1 MNILKRI
8 LLCLLAGIFSGDRAG
23 QFSKEDNI
31 LARQKCKEAVALV
44 PESALAYAVIALT
57 YLVEPWHGWSA
68 SPAESLKLAME
79 YAQRCVALDE
89 SFPDAHTAVGL
100 VYLLMRQWHKAVEE
114 CERAVSLNP
123 NSADNIVNL
132 AMVLR
137 SVGRVEEALALLNKA
152 VRLNPM
158 PPDFYLHEFGSSTV

>member
-1 MNILKRI
+1 MLGSRRV
-8 LLCLLAGIFSGDRAG
+8 S
-23 QFSKEDNI
+23 
-31 LARQKCKEAVALV
+31 ARVCVSVCRYCVDLF
-44 PESALAYAVIALT
+44 
-57 YLVEPWHGWSA
+57 VEPWHGWSA

-100 VYLLMRQWHKAVEE
+100 VYLLMRQWDKAVEE